1 MLVIKEEDY
10 NSLWA
15 ELQWDGEKFDKV
27 MGYFRKYAGL
37 EEGLSREKLSK
48 LLLDLG
54 KSCYTIRGGVSSMTE
69 RGDLCWIMS
78 GTDML
83 SGSQFM
89 CLAGLLDNS
98 TPHSTSSPAGLLRLE
113 MIFMYYDKGN
123 KGYWNMY
130 DWELLMRDIQYPAK
144 NGEKLVPYP
153 LGADQYINFETLK
166 KLVDTRRLR
175 GTSQLLRVSFDSE
188 NPEKKAN
195 IEIIKDSNIT
205 DKKVDCENLISN
217 VNKPLNDN
225 NTFSLKEGN
234 VEYIKLSEKTTYSP
248 IIQSRGKPDEKF
260 SSNVNTHKLQV
271 FSPRKKVAEKK
282 SPSKKRLQKQN
293 SGVHEGFNASQDT
306 LSPRPLTSRGTFVD
320 YNTKSSAYQDGV
332 SSYMSRIPVV
342 TNALDSNY
350 TPRLAFR
357 GSVAPN
363 SYYTVNDGRQF
374 IANQVTPSVVPNA
387 IQHIPY
393 QIPVNVPYQQMPIQQ
408 FMRPTSNY
416 ISPHIAAQ
424 INKGIMEPG
433 SSGSPMMNSSNVRA
447 DDRSGMQNFNKFQTF
462 GQSLQNMGQ
471 SIISMIPKV
480 FSVPNITVG
489 AGNYSYVSQDDIQK
503 RGSKSL
509 NDGVVNPHFQS
520 SPKSIINTNEQPDT
534 NSIYGST
541 KKASDNSNFNMGGET
556 MSNGMMLPNFH
567 STYSNENYPMSIDLS
582 KLNAVTLPVIP
593 ESGSNFNSYQ
603 VGNSGGEIVIKESAN
618 EVEDVKLNKI
628 ISHEIKSEIEI
639 GTKKP
644 IKIEEVDHF
653 FTFMEQLL
661 YNEIVGSAGLFD
673 KVLEGHE
680 SNFQLSD
687 KEEILIGPLMQ
698 LTTMDQ
704 FVLTFALNCVVSH
717 QNSGNSY
724 NQNEGVLGNGV
735 SIDVVGEKINSLID
749 LFHRI
754 YRIMYQDLRN
764 EVERNGDAILS
775 SNSIDDQQ
783 KVQDKDPFVG
793 YGFLPYIVK
802 MVWEKVRAAL
812 EGDLDVIETIKD
824 ICVVYY
830 HYLLESNGSFATENN
845 SEESSQVLK
854 CSSIEEMIEIVRQ
867 RYVVAMKM
875 LSLNNSAKTNSAEA
889 KKIKNQASVVRQ
901 EPMPDP
907 SISKISQAPHS
918 LPKPQ
923 TCIDYS
929 HLQNKGRSIGQI
941 QNQIRYENQLRG
953 ENFNLILKEVNKSVF
968 VPVAKSRVNN
978 SSPHY
983 PLMTATSSPNYN
995 LIQQENIARDTEK
1008 KVVVG
1013 GNSSRRS
1020 LNLDSGESNPNVIPC
1035 VLQESMIDT
1044 ENSSQHHHNKILN
1057 HQESVVSKGDN
1068 MMGGAS
1074 SIMSFTSSAN
1084 RNYSYINNTNN
1095 GKAPAN
1101 IASYCPAEHTL
1112 TDKMPETR
1120 LERKSRIPSRIL

>member
-15 ELQWDGEKFDKV
+15 ELQWDGKKFDKV

-54 KSCYTIRGGVSSMTE
+54 KSCYTIRGGVSSITE

-98 TPHSTSSPAGLLRLE
+98 TPHSTNSPAGLLRLE
-113 MIFMYYDKGN
+113 MIFMYYDRGN

-130 DWELLMRDIQYPAK
+130 DWEFLMRDIQYPAK

-153 LGADQYINFETLK
+153 LGADEYINFETLK

-175 GTSQLLRVSFDSE
+175 GTSQLLRVSFESE
-188 NPEKKAN
+188 NLENKAN
-195 IEIIKDSNIT
+195 KEIIKKSNST
-205 DKKVDCENLISN
+205 DKKADCENLISN

-225 NTFSLKEGN
+225 NTYSLKEDN

-248 IIQSRGKPDEKF
+248 VFQSRGRPDEAF
-260 SSNVNTHKLQV
+260 SSNVNTQKLQV
-271 FSPRKKVAEKK
+271 FSPRKKAAEKK

-293 SGVHEGFNASQDT
+293 SGIHEGFKTSKDT
-306 LSPRPLTSRGTFVD
+306 FSPRPLTSKGTFAD
-320 YNTKSSAYQDGV
+320 YNTKSSVYQDGV
-332 SSYMSRIPVV
+332 SSYMSRIPVAS
-342 TNALDSNY
+342 NFLDTNY

-363 SYYTVNDGRQF
+363 SYYTLNDGKQF
-374 IANQVTPSVVPNA
+374 IANQVTPSVVPNP
-387 IQHIPY
+387 IQHIPC
-393 QIPVNVPYQQMPIQQ
+393 QIPINAPYQQMPAQQ
-408 FMRPTSNY
+408 FMRPISNY

-424 INKGIMEPG
+424 INRGIMDSG
-433 SSGSPMMNSSNVRA
+433 SSGSPMMNSLDAKA
-447 DDRSGMQNFNKFQTF
+447 DDQSDMQNFNKLQTF

-489 AGNYSYVSQDDIQK
+489 AGNYSYVTQDDIQK
-503 RGSKSL
+503 KSGKGL
-509 NDGVVNPHFQS
+509 NDGVINPHFQS
-520 SPKSIINTNEQPDT
+520 SPKSIINTNEQPDI
-534 NSIYGST
+534 NRVCGSAR
-541 KKASDNSNFNMGGET
+541 KVSDNSNFSMGSET

-582 KLNAVTLPVIP
+582 KLNAITLPVIP
-593 ESGSNFNSYQ
+593 ESGSNFSSYQ
-603 VGNSGGEIVIKESAN
+603 VGNSGDDIVIKESVN
-618 EVEDVKLNKI
+618 EVEDNKLNKI
-628 ISHEIKSEIEI
+628 VSHEIKSEIES

-644 IKIEEVDHF
+644 IRIEEVDHF

-661 YNEIVGSAGLFD
+661 YNEIVGSPGLFD
-673 KVLEGHE
+673 KVLESHE
-680 SNFQLSD
+680 SKFQLSD
-687 KEEILIGPLMQ
+687 KEEMLIGPLMQ
-698 LTTMDQ
+698 LATMDQ

-735 SIDVVGEKINSLID
+735 SIDFVGEKINSLID

-764 EVERNGDAILS
+764 EVERNGDAVLS
-775 SNSIDDQQ
+775 SNNIDDQE
-783 KVQDKDPFVG
+783 KVQDKDPFFG
-793 YGFLPYIVK
+793 YSFLPYIVK
-802 MVWEKVRAAL
+802 MVFEKVRTAL
-812 EGDLDVIETIKD
+812 EGDLDIIETIKD
-824 ICVVYY
+824 ICIVYY
-830 HYLLESNGSFATENN
+830 HYILESNGSFATENN
-845 SEESSQVLK
+845 SKESSQVLK
-854 CSSIEEMIEIVRQ
+854 YSSVEEMIEIVRQ

-889 KKIKNQASVVRQ
+889 KKMKNHASVVRQ

-907 SISKISQAPHS
+907 SVSKISQALHS
-918 LPKPQ
+918 LPKPD
-923 TCIDYS
+923 TCVDYS
-929 HLQNKGRSIGQI
+929 HLQTKGRSIGQV
-941 QNQIRYENQLRG
+941 QNQIRYENQLKG

-968 VPVAKSRVNN
+968 VPIAKSRANN

-995 LIQQENIARDTEK
+995 LIQQENITRDTEK

-1020 LNLDSGESNPNVIPC
+1020 MTLDSGESNPNVIPC
-1035 VLQESMIDT
+1035 VLQESMVDT
-1044 ENSSQHHHNKILN
+1044 ENSSQHHHNKTLN
-1057 HQESVVSKGDN
+1057 HQESVVGKGDSI
-1068 MMGGAS
+1068 MGGAS
-1074 SIMSFTSSAN
+1074 SILSFTSPAN
-1084 RNYSYINNTNN
+1084 RSYSYINNTNI